1 MPFLRERTGDNRLD
15 RLNLGPDLQV
25 PKSERVIRNEP
36 GEEPTALSQLMS
48 PFTRWESRSVRVL
61 SVLLLGSLLI
71 VGWWWWSGNTA
82 EEIPSN
88 SDSSQGLVVDSQVGA
103 DSGATAPVSE
113 VVVHVAGAVKKP
125 GLIRLPSGS
134 RVADAVEAAGG
145 AARPRDLDS
154 VNLARM
160 LVDGEQILV
169 GKARSESGSTGI
181 NVNSASAKEL
191 EELPGVG
198 PVLAQR
204 IIDWRTA
211 NGPFTSVDDLNSV
224 PGIGDSV
231 LANIKPL
238 ATV

>member
-1 MPFLRERTGDNRLD
+1 MPFLRERTGDNRLE

-25 PKSERVIRNEP
+25 PQSERVIRNEP
-36 GEEPTALSQLMS
+36 GDEPTALSQLLS
-48 PFTRWESRSVRVL
+48 PFTQWESRSVRVL
-61 SVLLLGSLLI
+61 SVLLLGALLI
-71 VGWWWWSGNTA
+71 VGWWWWSGNHG
-82 EEIPSN
+82 EDIPIG
-88 SDSSQGLVVDSQVGA
+88 SDSAQGLVVESDVVVETGA
-103 DSGATAPVSE
+103 APPVTE

-145 AARPRDLDS
+145 AAKPRDLDS
-154 VNLARM
+154 VNLARI

-169 GKARSESGSTGI
+169 GKARSESGSSGI
-181 NVNSASAKEL
+181 NINSASAKEL
-191 EELPGVG
+191 EDLPGVG

-231 LANIKPL
+231 LANITPL

>member
-1 MPFLRERTGDNRLD
+1 MPFLRERASVNRLD

-25 PKSERVIRNEP
+25 PKSDRVIRNEP
-36 GEEPTALSQLMS
+36 GEEPTAISQLMS
-48 PFTRWESRSVRVL
+48 PFTRWEARSVRVL
-61 SVLLLGSLLI
+61 IVLLLSSLLI
-71 VGWWWWSGNTA
+71 VGWWWWSGSKSD
-82 EEIPSN
+82 EIPSN
-88 SDSSQGLVVDSQVGA
+88 LAPSQGLVVDSPGGV
-103 DSGATAPVSE
+103 DSGITDPVSE

-134 RVADAVEAAGG
+134 RVADAVDAAGG
-145 AARPRDLDS
+145 AAKPRDLDS
-154 VNLARM
+154 INLARV

>member
-1 MPFLRERTGDNRLD
+1 MPFLRDRTADSRLD
-15 RLNLGPDLQV
+15 RLNLGPDLNV

-36 GEEPTALSQLMS
+36 GEEPTAFSQLLS

-61 SVLLLGSLLI
+61 GVLLLGSLLI
-71 VGWWWWSGNTA
+71 VGWGWWSGNRSEGVPT
-82 EEIPSN
+82 S
-88 SDSSQGLVVDSQVGA
+88 SDPSQGLLVDSQVATDTGV
-103 DSGATAPVSE
+103 TAPVSE

-145 AARPRDLDS
+145 AAKPRDLDS
-154 VNLARM
+154 VNLARV

-238 ATV
+238 VTV

>member
-1 MPFLRERTGDNRLD
+1 MSYFRERTGDSRLE

-36 GEEPTALSQLMS
+36 GDEPTALSQLLS
-48 PFTRWESRSVRVL
+48 PFTQWESRSVRVL
-61 SVLLLGSLLI
+61 SVLLLGALLI
-71 VGWWWWSGNTA
+71 VGWWWWSGNRA
-82 EEIPSN
+82 EEISRG
-88 SDSSQGLVVDSQVGA
+88 SESSQGLVVASDAITDIGP
-103 DSGATAPVSE
+103 TAPVTE

-145 AARPRDLDS
+145 AAKPRDLDS
-154 VNLARM
+154 VNLARV

-169 GKARSESGSTGI
+169 GKARSESGSSGI
-181 NVNSASAKEL
+181 NINSSSAKEL

-231 LANIKPL
+231 LANITPL